1 MMLGYVNASRE
12 AIIQVAI
19 VGRGKQLKSVKAIID
34 TGFTGDLTL
43 PRSAIDELGFTL
55 RGFQRVIL
63 GDGSVQYFEMFVG
76 VVIWDGQMRQ
86 VEINAAET
94 DSLVGMGLLEDYKLE
109 MEARPNGTVRIA
121 PLPAS
126 LSTRSELE

>member
-1 MMLGYVNASRE
+1 MMSGYVNVNRE
-12 AIIQVAI
+12 AIIQVTI
-19 VGRGKQLKSVKAIID
+19 VGASNPLKSVRAIID

-43 PRSAIDELGFTL
+43 PRDVIDELGFTL

-76 VVIWDGQMRQ
+76 VVIWDGQMREA
-86 VEINAAET
+86 EINAAET

-109 MEARPNGTVRIA
+109 VEGRPNGEVRITL
-121 PLPAS
+121 LPAS
-126 LSTRSELE
+126 LSNTV

>member
-1 MMLGYVNASRE
+1 MMMSGYVNANRE

-19 VGRGKQLKSVKAIID
+19 VGNNKQLKSVRAIID

-43 PRSAIDELGFTL
+43 PRNAIDELGLTL

-63 GDGSVQYFEMFVG
+63 GDGSIQYFEMFVG
-76 VVIWDGQMRQ
+76 VAIWDGQMRE

-94 DSLVGMGLLEDYKLE
+94 DSLVGMGLLEDHKLE
-109 MEARPNGTVRIA
+109 VEARQNGEVRIT
-121 PLPAS
+121 PLPPS
-126 LSTRSELE
+126 LSNTV

>member
-1 MMLGYVNASRE
+1 MSGYVNVNRE

-19 VGRGKQLKSVKAIID
+19 VGDSKQLKSVRAIID

-43 PRSAIDELGFTL
+43 PKNAIDELGFTL
-55 RGFQRVIL
+55 RGLQRIVL
-63 GDGSVQYFEMFVG
+63 GDGSIQYFEMFVG
-76 VVIWDGQMRQ
+76 VVIWDGQMRE

-109 MEARPNGTVRIA
+109 IEGRPNGEVKII
-121 PLPAS
+121 PLPAV
-126 LSTRSELE
+126 LSV

>member
-1 MMLGYVNASRE
+1 MAMMSGYVNANRE

-19 VGRGKQLKSVKAIID
+19 VGDSKRLKSVRAIID

-43 PRSAIDELGFTL
+43 PRTVIDELGFTL

-63 GDGSVQYFEMFVG
+63 GDGSLQYFEMFVG
-76 VVIWDGQMRQ
+76 MVIWDGQIRE

-94 DSLVGMGLLEDYKLE
+94 NSLVGMGLLEDYRLE
-109 MEARPNGTVRIA
+109 MEGRPNGEVKIT
-121 PLPAS
+121 PLPPPGS
-126 LSTRSELE
+126 NTV